1 MEIHVSN
8 FVFIL
13 LMIQYTV
20 NLNNICV
27 LIVSLFLGEFVVGQ
41 HIFLYFEILLYIGM
55 LCLML
60 LEGLLGC
67 DIFFHVFCV

>member
-8 FVFIL
+8 FVFIS

-27 LIVSLFLGEFVVGQ
+27 LIVSLFLGEFVAGQ
-41 HIFLYFEILLYIGM
+41 HIF
-55 LCLML
+55 
-60 LEGLLGC
+60 
-67 DIFFHVFCV
+67 

>member
-1 MEIHVSN
+1 MYIMYYVFYAVSLNLLYQAMEIHVYN

-27 LIVSLFLGEFVVGQ
+27 LIVSLILGEFVVGQ
-41 HIFLYFEILLYIGM
+41 HIF
-55 LCLML
+55 
-60 LEGLLGC
+60 
-67 DIFFHVFCV
+67 